1 MNDVETFYFYAPFYK
16 LTRWISPKYTMFK
29 RSFTTERKQAKSS
42 STQSQ
47 LLAIETNICL
57 PTASK
62 PSETSVNTDVV
73 FLTSRKLT

>member
-1 MNDVETFYFYAPFYK
+1 MILKHFYNSMLHFTSEHAEFRQTIQCLKEVLQQKENK
-16 LTRWISPKYTMFK
+16 LKT
-29 RSFTTERKQAKSS
+29 S

-62 PSETSVNTDVV
+62 SSETSVNTDVV